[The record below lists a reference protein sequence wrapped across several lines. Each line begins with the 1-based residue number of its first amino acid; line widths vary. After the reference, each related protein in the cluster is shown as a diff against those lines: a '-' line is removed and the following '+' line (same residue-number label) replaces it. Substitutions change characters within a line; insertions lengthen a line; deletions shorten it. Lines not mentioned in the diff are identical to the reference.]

1 MEISAKHV
9 KELREK
15 TGAGMLDCKNA
26 LVEGKGDM
34 EQAIVILRKK
44 GLASAQKK
52 ATRTAAEGM
61 IGHYI
66 HQGAKLGVLVE
77 VNCETDFAARSD
89 DFQTLVKEIAM
100 HIAAHNPL
108 YVQREEVPAEEIA
121 KEKEIYKEQA
131 RAAGK
136 PENVIDKL
144 VEGKLESYYQMTCL
158 YDQAFVKD
166 PSQTVGQLIT
176 NLIGKIGEN
185 VRVRRFA
192 RFKTGEGLEK
202 RSTDLAA
209 GERSEREPD
218 RAKPGIDLREAL
230 GE

>member
-1 MEISAKHV
+1 MEITAKQV

-26 LVEGKGDM
+26 LVEAKGDM
-34 EQAIVILRKK
+34 EQSIVILRKK

-52 ATRTAAEGM
+52 ATRIAAEGM

-66 HQGAKLGVLVE
+66 HQGGKLGVLVE
-77 VNCETDFAARSD
+77 VNCETDFAARSA
-89 DFQTLVKEIAM
+89 DFQALVKDIAM
-100 HIAAHNPL
+100 HIAAQNPL
-108 YVQREEVPAEEIA
+108 YVGREDVPAEEIE

-131 RAAGK
+131 RGSGK
-136 PENVIDKL
+136 PEPIVDKIA
-144 VEGKLESYYQMTCL
+144 EGKLESYYQMACL

-166 PSQTVGQLIT
+166 PSLTVGQLIT

-185 VRVRRFA
+185 VRVRRFS

-202 RSTDLAA
+202 RSTDLA
-209 GERSEREPD
+209 GDVRD
-218 RAKPGIDLREAL
+218 AL